1 MPPREGT
8 SPVVVPARD
17 AWFTWLGAWAVGQVL
32 AVLVAGA
39 SGASTIAEAGAGW
52 LVVTA
57 VVGWVPLLVGVHL
70 VTLRHATGHAA
81 VQAVSQAAGRPSTA
95 AQRIGL
101 SFRMSDLVGVPLG
114 VAVQVVALPALYWP
128 LRQVFPDAFSLDDV
142 ERRARELYD
151 GTSAGSGIILL
162 VLVVVVGAPLVEE
175 IVYRGLLQ
183 GSSVARWGRTWG
195 LWSVAVWFA
204 LVHFQPVEIPGLL
217 AVALVFG
224 WLRDRTGRLGASIL
238 THMAFNAAGLW
249 LVAGS

>member
-17 AWFTWLGAWAVGQVL
+17 AWVTWLGAWAVGQAL
-32 AVLVAGA
+32 AVVVAGA

-57 VVGWVPLLVGVHL
+57 VVGWVPLLIGVHL
-70 VTLRHATGHAA
+70 VTLRHATGHAP
-81 VQAVSQAAGRPSTA
+81 GRPSTA

-101 SFRMSDLVGVPLG
+101 SFRASDLVGVPLG
-114 VAVQVVALPALYWP
+114 VAVQVVALPAVYWP

-151 GTSAGSGIILL
+151 GTSAGSGIVLL

-183 GSSVARWGRTWG
+183 GSLVARWGRTWG
-195 LWSVAVWFA
+195 LSSVAVWFA